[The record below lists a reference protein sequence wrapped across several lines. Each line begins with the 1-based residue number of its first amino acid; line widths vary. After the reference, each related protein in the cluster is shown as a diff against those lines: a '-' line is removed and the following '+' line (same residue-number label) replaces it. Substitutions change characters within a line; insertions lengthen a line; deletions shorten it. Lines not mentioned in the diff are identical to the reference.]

1 MVIVTN
7 STPIIAFSRINQM
20 ELFQAI
26 VGKLLIPTEV
36 ANELSEYGKAKRKSL
51 DIDQY
56 KWITIQEIQD
66 RSKVEMLLPSLDKG
80 EAEVI
85 ELAIETKADLIL
97 IDELTGRKV
106 AESFDLNVIGS
117 VGILIKAK
125 EIGKIQAV
133 KPYIDEMIDKGIRY
147 SERFYK
153 NLLHQIGE
161 L

>member
-1 MVIVTN
+1 MIIVTN

-20 ELFQAI
+20 ELLQAI
-26 VGKLLIPTEV
+26 IEKLLIPPEV

-51 DIDQY
+51 DLNQY
-56 KWITIQEIQD
+56 KWIKVQEVQD
-66 RSKVEMLLPSLDKG
+66 RSKVELLLPSLDRG

-85 ELAIETKADLIL
+85 ELAIESKADLIL

-117 VGILIKAK
+117 AGILIKAK

-153 NLLHQIGE
+153 SLLHQIGE

>member
-1 MVIVTN
+1 MIIVTN

-20 ELFQAI
+20 ELLRTI

-36 ANELSEYGKAKRKSL
+36 ANELSEYGKGKKKSL
-51 DIDQY
+51 DLSKYQ
-56 KWITIQEIQD
+56 WITIQDIQD
-66 RSKVEMLLPSLDKG
+66 KSKMRLLLPSLDRG

-85 ELAIETKADLIL
+85 ELAIEVKADLIL

-117 VGILIKAK
+117 AGILIKAK
-125 EIGKIQAV
+125 DSGKIQAV
-133 KPYIDEMIDKGIRY
+133 KPYLDEMIDKGIRY

-153 NLLHQIGE
+153 SLLHQIGE